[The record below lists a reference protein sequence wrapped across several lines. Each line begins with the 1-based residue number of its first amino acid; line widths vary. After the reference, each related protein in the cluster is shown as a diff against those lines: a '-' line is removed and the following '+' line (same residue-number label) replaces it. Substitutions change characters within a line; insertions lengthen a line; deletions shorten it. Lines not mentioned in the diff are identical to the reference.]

1 MTEVSVWQRALG
13 DDYEL
18 LSPGLRDYF
27 ARPPEGTVG
36 RGSGRYE
43 VAGSSRRWLRPVLVV
58 LAWRRILFPE
68 FGHGIP
74 FTVTN
79 TPAGAALRG
88 WRTFDFPSRPR
99 VMQDEMR
106 IVDDRLHDFLGR
118 RGELEAQ
125 LELEVVDG
133 ALRLHTERLWL
144 NLGRVRLALPRLA
157 RIRLVEE
164 SVENGQRVSAVLSSP
179 VIGDWFEYT
188 GEFRYAYIS
197 S

>member
-1 MTEVSVWQRALG
+1 MTEASVWQRALG
-13 DDYEL
+13 DDYER
-18 LSPGLRDYF
+18 LSPGLHAYF
-27 ARPPEGTVG
+27 ALPPEGTVG
-36 RGSGRYE
+36 RGVGIYE
-43 VAGSSRRWLRPVLVV
+43 VAGSSRRWLRPVLSV

-133 ALRLHTERLWL
+133 ALRLRTGRLWL